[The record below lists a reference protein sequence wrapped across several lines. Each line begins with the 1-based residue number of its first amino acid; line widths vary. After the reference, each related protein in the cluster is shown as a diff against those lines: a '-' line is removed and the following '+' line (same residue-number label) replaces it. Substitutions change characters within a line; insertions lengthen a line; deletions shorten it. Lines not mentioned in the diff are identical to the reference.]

1 MSKEGSA
8 TILIKL
14 SSLSYLKLHKLEKI
28 IRNHGQ
34 KWRGYFPKNNQIH
47 TLSSWKQNIVS
58 LTGQT
63 YLNSVCKC
71 VWPFSKHQAFTNVLN
86 LYGLKTTW
94 LIAPWWEVHND
105 GSGKFASTL
114 WTEAFSSLYN
124 FTVQVVRIYFLT
136 QIID

>member
-86 LYGLKTTW
+86 LYGLKTLDW
-94 LIAPWWEVHND
+94 LLHD
-105 GSGKFASTL
+105 GKFIMMALVSL
-114 WTEAFSSLYN
+114 LPHYELKRSVHYIISLYKSWGS
-124 FTVQVVRIYFLT
+124 TFLRKS
-136 QIID
+136 